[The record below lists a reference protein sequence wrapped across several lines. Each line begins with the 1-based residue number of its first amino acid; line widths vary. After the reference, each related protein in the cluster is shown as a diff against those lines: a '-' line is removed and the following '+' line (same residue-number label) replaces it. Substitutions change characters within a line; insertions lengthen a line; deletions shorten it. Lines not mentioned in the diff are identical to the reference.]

1 MINGSVIAP
10 FRHNSTWPDGVLTR
24 FRSAVYYLHVHVPG
38 RDPTNYLRE
47 LILLVLHEEKPQET
61 STQWEYLKDACD
73 KVVHLVIEGVDD
85 EEMFHLV
92 KNLLIFAN
100 LLLVWDY
107 GLESSFSM
115 RFETDEV
122 AKKEEYEM
130 GSKAAGKRFWAS
142 IDHAYESLETAIEKL
157 RQSDGKLRGS
167 LKLEKEAAVLSSI
180 PSDHHVINAQDVSKG
195 KLVCVISDKGRREYE
210 FRPHDPIGWVMTS
223 GNRAKDRF
231 ADDAMSSAGVF
242 GT

>member
-10 FRHNSTWPDGVLTR
+10 FRHNSTWPGGVLTR

-38 RDPTNYLRE
+38 RDPANYLRE
-47 LILLVLHEEKPQET
+47 LVLLVLREEKPQET
-61 STQWEYLKDACD
+61 STHMKYLKYACD
-73 KVVHLVIEGVDD
+73 MVVHLAIEGVDD
-85 EEMFHLV
+85 EEMPHLV

-107 GLESSFSM
+107 RLESSFSV

-122 AKKEEYEM
+122 ARKEEYDM
-130 GSKAAGKRFWAS
+130 GSKAAGKRYRAS

-157 RQSDGKLRGS
+157 RQSKGKLRGS

-180 PSDHHVINAQDVSKG
+180 PLMFPRGS
-195 KLVCVISDKGRREYE
+195 
-210 FRPHDPIGWVMTS
+210 W
-223 GNRAKDRF
+223 F
-231 ADDAMSSAGVF
+231 A
-242 GT
+242 